1 MDYRIIYIALFVVCF
16 FFSINIDGG
25 RNRSKYWMLLPIAC
39 VALALGAGFRD
50 WLWLDTYRYID
61 FFCSHKTATLET
73 YSFSERPYGYPEKGF
88 YFLSVLVKTV
98 TNDITT
104 YLLFIS
110 AITMSLLYIDIRKY
124 SLYPLLGLCCYVS
137 RFFCGRNLVQMR
149 AGMSYLIVIW
159 GLHYVYKR
167 DLLKYF
173 LVIYFASL
181 FHQSAWI
188 ALPFYFICNTI
199 ELKKNHI
206 YVGLVIAFI
215 LGAFFQGPI
224 SAFVTDSATDFDVA
238 TTYVQGRYVEE
249 AKGLKNPMIYF
260 QVVVL
265 LLYVFLEK
273 RIAKNDS
280 YYYVFRNGYWYST
293 LILITFCTFTTLSG
307 RTSSLF
313 ATLEFVI
320 IPSLLFHFP
329 KNYRIIAYLSMGFV
343 LTFFLWKNMNVG
355 FRFGL

>member
-1 MDYRIIYIALFVVCF
+1 MDVRLLYVSIFVVCLF
-16 FFSINIDGG
+16 VSIYLDGQKDK
-25 RNRSKYWMLLPIAC
+25 SKYWVFLVVAC
-39 VALALGAGFRD
+39 VSLALGAGYRS
-50 WLWLDTYRYID
+50 WLWLDTYKYID
-61 FFCSHKTATLET
+61 FFCSPKTPTLEN
-73 YSFSERPYGYPEKGF
+73 YSFLERPYGYAEKGF
-88 YFLSVLVKTV
+88 YFLSVLAKTISF
-98 TNDITT
+98 DITF

-110 AITMSLLYIDIRKY
+110 AITMFLLYIDIRKY
-124 SLYPLLGLCCYVS
+124 SIYPLLGLCCYVS

-149 AGMSYLIVIW
+149 AAMSYLIVLW

-173 LVIYFASL
+173 LLVYFASL

-199 ELKKNHI
+199 ELKKKHI
-206 YVGLVIAFI
+206 YQGLVVAFI

-224 SAFVTDSATDFDVA
+224 SAFVTDSVTDFDVA

-260 QVVVL
+260 QTVIL
-265 LLYVFLEK
+265 LLYVYYEK
-273 RIAKNDS
+273 RIAKHDR

-313 ATLEFVI
+313 ATLEFTI
-320 IPSLLFHFP
+320 IPSLLFSLP
-329 KNYRIIAYLSMGFV
+329 QKYRSFAYLTMGAV
-343 LTFFLWKNMNVG
+343 LTFFLWKNINVG
-355 FRFGL
+355 FRFAL